1 MINQILITKNN
12 INLLKDTDVIMFLN
26 KDINKFIKIS
36 LKKFK
41 KENDISFLLK
51 NQSFL
56 LEGLSYKN
64 I

>member
-12 INLLKDTDVIMFLN
+12 INFLKDTDVIMFLN

-36 LKKFK
+36 FKNFK
-41 KENDISFLLK
+41 KENSIDFLLK